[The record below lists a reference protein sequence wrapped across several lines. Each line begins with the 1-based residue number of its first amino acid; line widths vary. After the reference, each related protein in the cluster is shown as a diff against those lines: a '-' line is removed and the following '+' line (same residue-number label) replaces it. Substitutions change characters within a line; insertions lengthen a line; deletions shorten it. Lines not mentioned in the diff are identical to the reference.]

1 MITLFQFKP
10 ALGLPNASPFC
21 MKMETYLRMANLE
34 YSSAYI
40 KNPAKG
46 PKGKLPY
53 IEDKGEVIADTR
65 FIIEYLE
72 NTYNHDLDSSLNS
85 TEKAVSEAFMRMLEE
100 LFYWTIVYN
109 RWIDDRYWPD
119 VKKIFFS
126 DFPPLV
132 KNMVSNILRKQVK
145 RRLYEQG
152 IGRHTSG
159 EIYQIAESNLAA
171 LSNYLDDKPYFMGSE
186 PTKLDATA
194 YAFLAN
200 ILQAELDSELKD
212 IAMKYENL
220 STYCKRMQQQYYT
233 Q

>member
-21 MKMETYLRMANLE
+21 MKMETYLRMANVD
-34 YSSAYI
+34 YSTTCI
-40 KNPAKG
+40 NNPAKG

-72 NTYNHDLDSSLNS
+72 NTCNHDLDSSLDS
-85 TEKAVSEAFMRMLEE
+85 TEKAISDAFVRMLEE
-100 LFYWTIVYN
+100 LFYWTIVYS

-119 VKKIFFS
+119 VKKVFFG

-159 EIYQIAESNLAA
+159 EIYRIAESNLVA
-171 LSNYLDDKPYFMGSE
+171 LSDFLDDKPYFMGDE

-212 IAMKYENL
+212 MAVKHRNL
-220 STYCKRMQQQYYT
+220 SKYCKRMQRQYYT

>member
-21 MKMETYLRMANLE
+21 MKMETYLRMTNLE
-34 YSSAYI
+34 YSAVYI
-40 KNPAKG
+40 NNPAKG

-53 IEDKGEVIADTR
+53 IEDKGKVFADTR

-72 NTYNHDLDSSLNS
+72 NTYNHDLNSSLNS
-85 TEKAVSEAFMRMLEE
+85 SDKAVSEAFMSMLEE
-100 LFYWTIVYN
+100 LFYWTIVYS
-109 RWIDDRYWPD
+109 RWIDARYWSD
-119 VKKIFFS
+119 VKIIFFG

-132 KNMVSNILRKQVK
+132 KNIVPIILRKQVK

-152 IGRHTSG
+152 LGRHTSG
-159 EIYQIAESNLAA
+159 EVYQIAERILVA
-171 LSNYLDDKPYFMGSE
+171 LSDYLDDKSYFMGSE

-200 ILQAELDSELKD
+200 SLQATLDSELKD
-212 IAMKYENL
+212 IAMKHENL
-220 STYCKRMQQQYYT
+220 LAYCERMQQQYYT